1 MADAVPELAPA
12 APTARR
18 AVRLK
23 EVAARAGVSINTVSR
38 AIRAPAT
45 VRPELRR
52 HIEAVLDEL
61 DYVPNR
67 LAGGLASA
75 HTGVV
80 GVVVTS
86 LLYSEFAAM
95 IEGLQGGLARG
106 GLSTMLANS
115 HYRPEEELR
124 LVRAMLSWRPAAMAL
139 VGVDHHP
146 RVSELLLQAGIPVV
160 ELWEAGAAA
169 IDSVVGMDHTRIGR
183 LQATHLLEQGYRRIA
198 FVGGVRPH
206 DYRAQRRRDGCAA
219 LLAER
224 GIEPLEVTAAE
235 GGTADLGETL
245 LDQLLARAPDVDG
258 IVCNSDVIAFGVLRG
273 LARRGRRVPD
283 EIGVVGFGD
292 NEAATCMQ
300 PPLTTIRP
308 PRAEIGQAAAAAVLA
323 RIDGGPPIRRVFT
336 AELIVRSSTARGPQ
350 VGEARA
356 GQPATPSEATS

>member
-1 MADAVPELAPA
+1 MADAVPESAPA

-18 AVRLK
+18 TVRLK

-124 LVRAMLSWRPAAMAL
+124 LVRTMLSWRPAAMAL
-139 VGVDHHP
+139 IGIDHHP
-146 RVSELLLQAGIPVV
+146 RVPELLLHAGIPVV
-160 ELWEAGAAA
+160 ELWETGDVA
-169 IDSVVGMDHTRIGR
+169 IDSVVGMDHAGVGR
-183 LQATHLLEQGYRRIA
+183 AQAGHLLEQGYRRIA

-206 DYRAQRRRDGCAA
+206 DHRAQRRRDGCVA

-224 GIEPLEVTAAE
+224 GCEPLVMTAAK

-245 LDQLLARAPDVDG
+245 LDRLLQKAPDIDG

-273 LARRGRRVPD
+273 LIRRGRRVP
-283 EIGVVGFGD
+283 EQVGVIGFGD
-292 NEAATCMQ
+292 NEAAACMQ
-300 PPLTTIRP
+300 PPLSTMRP
-308 PRAEIGQAAAAAVLA
+308 PRAEIGQAAAAAVLT
-323 RIDGGPPIRRVFT
+323 RIEGGPAIRRVFT
-336 AELIVRSSTARGPQ
+336 AELIARSSTAR
-350 VGEARA
+350 EAASA
-356 GQPATPSEATS
+356 GTGTATSSIREIKS